1 MQTERSPETRDHS
14 DQLPEYDYIII
25 GSGFGGSVSAM
36 RLSQKGYRVAVLE
49 SGKRWDA
56 KDFPKTNWNVRKFLW
71 FPKVFCYGIQRIN
84 LLNDVMILSGSGVGG
99 GSLVYANTLYVP
111 KKQFFNHPTVKQ
123 LGGEK
128 SLMPYYDLA
137 RRMLGVV
144 ENPRTWEVDDHM
156 QATAE
161 EMGFGDTFTT
171 TPVGVYFGDPDKK
184 KDPYFGGEGPERFGC
199 NYCGGCMVGCR
210 FHAKNT
216 LDKNYLYFA
225 EKLGATVYPETRVVD
240 VIPQGVDGSDGYII
254 KTDSPTGWFGYPRRT
269 FRARGV
275 IFSAGVLGTVNLL
288 SRLKQSGRLPHLSEE
303 LGNRA
308 RTNSESIIGVTVP
321 GKHAD
326 FSRGIAITSSV
337 HPDDHTHIEP
347 VRYSKGSDVMGMLAT
362 VMVDGG
368 GPIPR
373 ALKFIGT
380 VFRHP
385 LQYLRTLWPI
395 GFAQKS
401 IILLVMQT
409 LDDSLKL
416 VRRRRWIWPFT
427 RSLTSAEGEVP
438 TYIPVA
444 NQFARKLA

>member
-1 MQTERSPETRDHS
+1 
-14 DQLPEYDYIII
+14 
-25 GSGFGGSVSAM
+25 
-36 RLSQKGYRVAVLE
+36 
-49 SGKRWDA
+49 
-56 KDFPKTNWNVRKFLW
+56 
-71 FPKVFCYGIQRIN
+71 
-84 LLNDVMILSGSGVGG
+84 
-99 GSLVYANTLYVP
+99 
-111 KKQFFNHPTVKQ
+111 
-123 LGGEK
+123 
-128 SLMPYYDLA
+128 
-137 RRMLGVV
+137 
-144 ENPRTWEVDDHM
+144 
-156 QATAE
+156 
-161 EMGFGDTFTT
+161 
-171 TPVGVYFGDPDKK
+171 DPDKK

-444 NQFARKLA
+444 NQFARKLANRIGGIPQSSYNEVLLDVPVTAHILGGCCIGATPSDGVIDLENRVHGYKNMYVCDGSVIPANPGVNPSLSITAFSERAMALIPPKSMINVFSFEKKWKVQQLLATRSVGSRTSRTGTGGSRTSGVSRKKSKTTPRKKTNQAAGSSNKKKSKARAGSRKKAARR